1 MIFIKYIVLDAWAGG
16 DDYGVS
22 GNGIVEKEYSL
33 LIANYI
39 YNRLNEFGI
48 KAFLT
53 REDDSNLSI
62 EDRLNLIEKEFGTSS
77 DVIVVSNQLSSG
89 STNGIDIIYA
99 LRNSSALAEKISAFL
114 NDDGFLV
121 NDYYQLR
128 SSDDTSKDAD
138 QIIRDSNN
146 NETIIVR
153 YGNVNNLNDV
163 NTLKNNW
170 QEMAED
176 IVKALVIYTGGQ
188 YVDEDYYTVQAG
200 DTIFMGNN

>member
-16 DDYGVS
+16 NDNGVS

-33 LIANYI
+33 LISNYI
-39 YNRLNEFGI
+39 YNRLNELGI

-53 REDDSNLSI
+53 RSDDSDLSV
-62 EDRLNLIEKEFGTSS
+62 EERLELIEKEYGTSS
-77 DVIVVSNQLSSG
+77 DVIVVSNQLSNG
-89 STNGIDIIYA
+89 TNNGIDIIYA
-99 LRNSSALAEKISAFL
+99 LRSSATLAEKISNFL
-114 NDDGFLV
+114 EDDGFFV

-128 SSDDTSKDAD
+128 SSEDSSKDAD
-138 QIIRDSNN
+138 KIISDSNN

-163 NTLKNNW
+163 NTIKNNW

-188 YVDEDYYTVQAG
+188 YVDEDYYTVQLG
-200 DTIFMGNN
+200 DTLYSIT